1 MSDHDVDALFE
12 DDPGPLEEV
21 IDEDDAEDLRL
32 DQADNKV
39 WLVKV
44 PKFLAETWKNID
56 QDNVHLGSLRIYK
69 DAQPPGKSARISLV
83 LPENT
88 MTSHIPKE
96 YSISLLSAEVQNKFV
111 FSQTEHGK
119 TINGTVH
126 HECVAVPTE
135 ANAYR
140 NIMRKRVR
148 EAGTPQRTTQVLGQ
162 NNQPVFVPGA
172 SSAVP
177 SSDFSDFVTSK
188 KPKTDNKEKATRM
201 PRNELMDLLFA
212 AFDRYPYWS
221 FKGILEETKQ
231 PSQYLKEILS
241 EICILNKRGP
251 YAGNYQ
257 LKQEYKQRPSA
268 AEKQNSTEKSAED
281 ATSSED
287 EDEEFMEDVKL

>member
-1 MSDHDVDALFE
+1 
-12 DDPGPLEEV
+12 
-21 IDEDDAEDLRL
+21 
-32 DQADNKV
+32 
-39 WLVKV
+39 
-44 PKFLAETWKNID
+44 
-56 QDNVHLGSLRIYK
+56 
-69 DAQPPGKSARISLV
+69 
-83 LPENT
+83 

-119 TINGTVH
+119 TISGTVH

-177 SSDFSDFVTSK
+177 SSDFSDFVVSIKYSFFFYISLIILQTSK